1 MVDYDFL
8 LDYLQKEIKRL
19 EGIMATH
26 QERITEH
33 EEGITKHKQILEGEN
48 RYLIVNK
55 WQYGNGIEKRKEAI
69 LNLQVMLAII
79 GKKTEKLIECE
90 QELRKLVA

>member
-1 MVDYDFL
+1 MVDYEFL

-19 EGIMATH
+19 EGIMTTH
-26 QERITEH
+26 QKRIADH
-33 EEGITKHKQILEGEN
+33 EEGVAKHKQILEGEN
-48 RYLIVNK
+48 RYLVVNK
-55 WQYGNGIEKRKEAI
+55 WQYGNGIENHKEAI
-69 LNLQVMLAII
+69 LNLQIMLATI